1 MILATRGMLGW
12 ARVSIQ
18 SQARSPPGGSSP
30 IWGPARAGAGP
41 FCWALRRLL
50 YWPSAACPPFLGF
63 FWPPI
68 LLPHVPPPGCPAL
81 RPGSMWFNG
90 HPGACTKAI
99 GGRERGACGGSTETK
114 LMLALPNWQSSLA
127 LCTGIMAYPLVESV
141 YSFPSCRTHS
151 LSWEALD
158 SFLWPYTHT
167 YIVWRSVAN
176 LLNRFSCLNPG
187 PAGKLLR
194 PYPPEEK
201 DSLFFCPSFLSVAN
215 HLAYDIATTDSP
227 PWLVFLENIRVARP
241 VAAAASR

>member
-1 MILATRGMLGW
+1 MGQGKHPVTGQITPRWLFSYLG
-12 ARVSIQ
+12 
-18 SQARSPPGGSSP
+18 
-30 IWGPARAGAGP
+30 ARARWGRTVLLGAAEAVVLA
-41 FCWALRRLL
+41 FRCLSALSWL
-50 YWPSAACPPFLGF
+50 FLA
-63 FWPPI
+63 
-68 LLPHVPPPGCPAL
+68 PPPGCPAL